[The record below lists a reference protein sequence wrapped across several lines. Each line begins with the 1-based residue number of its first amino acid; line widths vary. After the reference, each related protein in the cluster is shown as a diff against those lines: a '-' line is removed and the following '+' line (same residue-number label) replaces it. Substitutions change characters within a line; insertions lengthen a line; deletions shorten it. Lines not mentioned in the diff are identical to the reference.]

1 MAITQRIVRDR
12 PEEMKKK
19 LLIVLVN
26 TDPRNPEELAAPF
39 YHAAVAAAM
48 DIEVDVVCAATAG
61 KLMRKGVAEAIR
73 VKPTHDKTVYDW
85 ICDAHRTGA
94 RFWACPANLDL
105 FDMTE
110 QDLIPECKGLMGAAT
125 MLENMMS
132 EDCRVL
138 SY

>member
-1 MAITQRIVRDR
+1 MSPRHFPVSRIGTNPHMGNRSGCSLISTSRNCLSSSGVNRPCRAVSNGNGVAITQRIVRDR

-48 DIEVDVVCAATAG
+48 DIDVDVVCAATAG

-73 VKPTHDKTVYDW
+73 VKP
-85 ICDAHRTGA
+85 
-94 RFWACPANLDL
+94 
-105 FDMTE
+105 
-110 QDLIPECKGLMGAAT
+110 
-125 MLENMMS
+125 
-132 EDCRVL
+132 
-138 SY
+138 

>member
-1 MAITQRIVRDR
+1 
-12 PEEMKKK
+12 MKKK

-48 DIEVDVVCAATAG
+48 DIEVDVVCTATAG

-73 VKPTHDKTVYDW
+73 VKPDHDKTVYDW
-85 ICDAHRTGA
+85 IRDAHRTGA

-105 FDMTE
+105 FNMTE
-110 QDLIPECKGLMGAAT
+110 QDLIPECQGLMGAAA
-125 MLENMMS
+125 MLEKMMFD
-132 EDCRVL
+132 DCRVL

>member
-1 MAITQRIVRDR
+1 MIR
-12 PEEMKKK
+12 K

-48 DIEVDVVCAATAG
+48 DVEVDLVCAATAG
-61 KLMRKGVAEAIR
+61 KLMRKGVAEAIH
-73 VKPTHDKTVYDW
+73 VKAGHEKTVYDW
-85 ICDAHRTGA
+85 IRDAHRTGV
-94 RFWACPANLDL
+94 RLWACPANLDL

-110 QDLIPECKGLMGAAT
+110 QDLIPECQGLMGAAA
-125 MLENMMS
+125 MLQCVMS
-132 EDCRVL
+132 EEYRVL